1 MKKSILIL
9 AMLLTTIVGS
19 SFANRTDDNKNRAAA
34 SFKQDFASA
43 KEVTWESSQQL
54 VKATFKLNEQIMF
67 AYYTES
73 GELVAVVRN
82 VVSAQLPINLLSNLK
97 KNYDGFWITDL
108 FEVSCGSDA
117 SYYVTLES
125 ADNVIVLKSSGL
137 NKWEVFQS
145 EKKK

>member
-1 MKKSILIL
+1 
-9 AMLLTTIVGS
+9 
-19 SFANRTDDNKNRAAA
+19 
-34 SFKQDFASA
+34 
-43 KEVTWESSQQL
+43 
-54 VKATFKLNEQIMF
+54 MF

-82 VVSAQLPINLLSNLK
+82 VVSAQLPINLLANLK

-108 FEVSCGSDA
+108 FEVSSGSDS

-137 NKWEVFQS
+137 TKWEVFQK
-145 EKKK
+145 EKKIVINISQVGFVGKSKPPVTPGVFILPPDNIVNQSLLKK